1 MYTKIFAP
9 VFFSSLSPPLSG
21 KLSTGRIPMFQ
32 NISPFKHE
40 NVWANSRRGVTDWR
54 KIDGG
59 QNIREYSRNKIMLIC
74 SLRCDLSSY
83 GLYNTNKQ
91 TVNVDIKIKESKI
104 ILCTQVKTLK
114 SRDF

>member
-1 MYTKIFAP
+1 
-9 VFFSSLSPPLSG
+9 
-21 KLSTGRIPMFQ
+21 
-32 NISPFKHE
+32 
-40 NVWANSRRGVTDWR
+40 
-54 KIDGG
+54 
-59 QNIREYSRNKIMLIC
+59 MLIC